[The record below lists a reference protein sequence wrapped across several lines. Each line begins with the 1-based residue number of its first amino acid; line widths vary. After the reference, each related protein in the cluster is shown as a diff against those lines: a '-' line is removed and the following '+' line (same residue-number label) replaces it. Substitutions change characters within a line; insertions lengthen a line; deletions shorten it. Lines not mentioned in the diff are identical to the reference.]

1 MRTAL
6 RYFLNGSMVAL
17 LLWQSG
23 CGAFELS
30 WLHRP
35 NTVKQNI
42 EKNDWSNWIVC
53 PTMSLSSTGIKHDV
67 FCLRDVSSNGTHPKP
82 PVLLLHELTGLTPQ
96 TLRYAMELSEDF
108 TVYIPMLFGSFGEE
122 SALRGPW
129 AYWIGPWVFWTRQE
143 WSVPSEGST
152 PMVKWLRDV
161 VSSIERKHGPWPIR
175 IIGNCM
181 TGALPLA
188 LLDNAHVD
196 AVVVAQPAL
205 PMRFWW
211 WHIDE
216 DYSSLGLSN
225 DDLVAAQKSKAK
237 ILALRFETDRISPQ
251 TKLKAL
257 QWRFGDRLSVVE
269 LCARDYDPEG
279 KQVRPHS
286 TLIGEYDAVQYGVR
300 QQSKNAREAVRRFLL
315 EPTNTAVGNHSC
327 VSKVNRGG
335 ALESVR

>member
-1 MRTAL
+1 MIAL
-6 RYFLNGSMVAL
+6 FLL
-17 LLWQSG
+17 QSG
-23 CGAFELS
+23 CGAIELLS
-30 WLHRP
+30 HGP
-35 NTVKQNI
+35 NT
-42 EKNDWSNWIVC
+42 EKEDWNDWQPC
-53 PTMSLSSTGIKHDV
+53 PDKPLSAKKKLHPV
-67 FCLRDVSSNGTHPKP
+67 YCLEEDLNSKEADPKP
-82 PVLLLHELTGLTPQ
+82 PLLLLHELNGLTPQ
-96 TLRYAMELSEDF
+96 TFRYAMELSKDF
-108 TVYIPMLFGSFGEE
+108 TVYIPMLFGEKGKTSFLNWKG
-122 SALRGPW
+122 LW
-129 AYWIGPWVFWTRQE
+129 AYWDWFGNE
-143 WSVPSEGST
+143 WSVPSKGSA
-152 PMVKWLRDV
+152 PIVASLRDV
-161 VSSIERKHGPWPIR
+161 VSDIEQKHKTLPIR

-188 LLDNAHVD
+188 LLSKADGTVNANID
-196 AVVVAQPAL
+196 AVVLAQPAL

-211 WHIDE
+211 WQTDE

-257 QWRFGDRLSVVE
+257 QCRFGDRLSVVE

-286 TLIGEYDAVQYGVR
+286 TLIGEYDAVQDGVR